1 MLPTFVLYNP
11 LDLEEATKPPDL
23 EEGLANDKADDKE
36 IPPLDA
42 CVGALGGVAVGALTD
57 DDVLLLVLDLGEEVG
72 EGADWGDNVS
82 AITWLWGYREVS
94 PGGEDI
100 PSFSRGSTGVSASLT

>member
-1 MLPTFVLYNP
+1 MQHTSLIVTSQPQMLSTLFLYNP

-23 EEGLANDKADDKE
+23 EEGLTNDETDDKD

-42 CVGALGGVAVGALTD
+42 CVGALGGVAVGALAD

-72 EGADWGDNVS
+72 EGAD
-82 AITWLWGYREVS
+82 
-94 PGGEDI
+94 
-100 PSFSRGSTGVSASLT
+100 